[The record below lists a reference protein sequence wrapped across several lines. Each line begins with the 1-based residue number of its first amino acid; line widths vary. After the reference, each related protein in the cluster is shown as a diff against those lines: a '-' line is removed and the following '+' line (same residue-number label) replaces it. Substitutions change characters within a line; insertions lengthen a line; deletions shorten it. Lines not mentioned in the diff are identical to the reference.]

1 MIGRMSKGIRLKA
14 AHVRAL
20 KRVVPMRHEGTVEL
34 FQYWNRLRGERASPR
49 RTEIEPVDIKNLLA
63 NTFIIEADARGEA
76 VFRLAGTRLCAM
88 FGRELKSF
96 AFASLWTQRDQ
107 RVIARLMYGALH
119 QNAVTV
125 IDLEATSRGNR
136 TVKMELIAL
145 PLASGAD
152 GPRALGSVIA
162 LEKPFWLGAGP
173 LVECRIE
180 SLRAVD
186 PDVEPVFLRNRPSVP
201 VPPLVAE
208 FPQRRR
214 DDVASNVRD
223 GAPAGGRRV
232 RHLVVLEG
240 GREE

>member
-1 MIGRMSKGIRLKA
+1 M
-14 AHVRAL
+14 
-20 KRVVPMRHEGTVEL
+20 EL
-34 FQYWNRLRGERASPR
+34 FQYWNRLRRDRPAPR
-49 RTEIEPVDIKNLLA
+49 RTEIEPADIKNLLA

-125 IDLEATSRGNR
+125 IELEATSRGGR
-136 TVKMELIAL
+136 TIALELIAL
-145 PLASGAD
+145 PLTGSAD
-152 GPRALGSVIA
+152 GPRALGSIVA
-162 LEKPFWLGAGP
+162 MEKPFWLGADP
-173 LVECRIE
+173 IAECRIQ

-201 VPPLVAE
+201 VPPLAADLLG
-208 FPQRRR
+208 RRK
-214 DDVASNVRD
+214 DDS
-223 GAPAGGRRV
+223 PAGRRV